1 VADRTLQHLLIVYAA
16 IVAAMHQLVG
26 MEVAAFFLQELVM
39 RLEAHYQ
46 RVSAAME
53 AISEE
58 GTVDKECNNLV
69 LMVGFLLHFQV
80 IDATLA
86 FDLARKF
93 STSLSALNVELL
105 LTLLQCQLHGVA
117 WSFILFY
124 LFIIVIVVFAGCGPK
139 MRAIDPLALK
149 DVTATI
155 SQQAVAADGATIKPR
170 VRFMLDVITDLK
182 HNRNKL
188 VQENVEE
195 AATLLKV
202 SIVFF
207 SCSF

>member
-1 VADRTLQHLLIVYAA
+1 MLVSAKVLFCCLFEARVPSPHVADRTLQHLLIVYAA

-26 MEVAAFFLQELVM
+26 MEVAAYFLQELVT

-69 LMVGFLLHFQV
+69 LMVGYLLHFQV

-105 LTLLQCQLHGVA
+105 LTLLQC
-117 WSFILFY
+117 
-124 LFIIVIVVFAGCGPK
+124 
-139 MRAIDPLALK
+139 
-149 DVTATI
+149 
-155 SQQAVAADGATIKPR
+155 
-170 VRFMLDVITDLK
+170 
-182 HNRNKL
+182 
-188 VQENVEE
+188 
-195 AATLLKV
+195 
-202 SIVFF
+202 
-207 SCSF
+207 